1 MNHDTH
7 LQLFTQ
13 QMAGLTS
20 HSQSS
25 SQPGGK
31 RKSVR
36 KIKPYDGESQ
46 SLRSFLTAIELQME
60 NDGIVG
66 SENKVKYVGNYVGT
80 SKARHGIGLSQLL
93 ENATSF
99 RENIEGH
106 EPRRF

>member
-1 MNHDTH
+1 
-7 LQLFTQ
+7 
-13 QMAGLTS
+13 MAGLTS

-66 SENKVKYVGNYVGT
+66 SDNKVKYVGNYLEG
-80 SKARHGIGLSQLL
+80 KAWNWFEPIV
-93 ENATSF
+93 
-99 RENIEGH
+99 RERNQFQREY
-106 EPRRF
+106 